1 MPVKRLMQDLLKL
14 LLESGDHDTSVFP
27 LVEVGLEVF
36 FYMHLL
42 YRILIVVIPMKP
54 GVEVSVNPQVFYLS
68 SFTLAPGFDSVKGK
82 YVFFRHDNLFMLV
95 CFDLLKTIELILLLK
110 ISLNDY
116 SFRSA

>member
-82 YVFFRHDNLFMLV
+82 YVFFGHDNLFMLV

-116 SFRSA
+116 SFRST